1 MLITAPVSILVVS
14 GDNNLEDNR
23 IKSQANYPI
32 LLTCPHG
39 GTVKV
44 SPARKKSNLPSSCDP
59 DQFTKDSDLFTLEL
73 TQMIALNLYRL
84 GGRDVYTNIA
94 LVHRRFVDFN
104 RDPECAFELSTDH
117 LAQHLYDEY
126 HTGIK
131 KIIKKMHNQSNQ
143 GLCFLFDIH
152 GTGETD
158 ADIYF
163 GTDSTNPT
171 GSTICGL
178 LERNP
183 NALWDDNGIMKLLQ
197 ESGYSTIPSRV
208 NDPELPSLDGG
219 TTVKKYGGCGV
230 NQRVEAIQC
239 EVSYELREN
248 DAEREKFAKDMAE
261 CILKFISPYIILS

>member
-1 MLITAPVSILVVS
+1 VS
-14 GDNNLEDNR
+14 GDIRRE
-23 IKSQANYPI
+23 SQAYYPV

-44 SPARKKSNLPSSCDP
+44 SPARKKSNLPSTCAP
-59 DQFTKDSDLFTLEL
+59 NQFTKDSDLFTLEL
-73 TQMIALNLYRL
+73 TQSIALNLYRL
-84 GGRDVYTNIA
+84 GGRDVYTNIT

-104 RDPECAFELSTDH
+104 REPECAFEPSNDH
-117 LAQHLYDEY
+117 LAEHLYEEY

-131 KIIKKMHNQSNQ
+131 KIIRKMHNQSNQ

-178 LERNP
+178 MERNP
-183 NALWDDNGIMKLLQ
+183 NALWDDNGLVKLLQ
-197 ESGYSTIPSRV
+197 ERGYVTVPLTM

-219 TTVKKYGGCGV
+219 TTVRRYGGCNV
-230 NQRVEAIQC
+230 NLRVEAIQC
-239 EVSYELREN
+239 EVNYELREN
-248 DAEREKFAKDMAE
+248 EAEREKFAKDMAE
-261 CILKFISPYIILS
+261 CILKFISQYIFHNQLAK